1 MYKYIL
7 FDLDGTITES
17 APGIM
22 NSARYALKH
31 FGIPDPGVQKL
42 RKFVGPPLFESFTQM
57 FGIPAER
64 ATEAIDIYREY
75 YAEKGIFENEVY
87 DGIPE
92 MLASLKKR
100 DLTVALATSK
110 PEVYARKILAHFDL
124 DRYFDEICGIPLED
138 EKMTKA
144 QVIATCI
151 AKLGSPDKSQI
162 LMVGDRDYDVKGAK
176 ENGIDCM
183 GVLFGYGDRE
193 ELEGAGAILIA
204 RDASEIGR
212 MIYVTLAL

>member
-31 FGIPDPGVQKL
+31 FGIEAPTDEKL

-57 FGIPAER
+57 FGIPVER
-64 ATEAIDIYREY
+64 ANEAISTYREY
-75 YAEKGIFENEVY
+75 YAVKGIFENEVY
-87 DGIPE
+87 EGVPE
-92 MLASLKKR
+92 MLKR
-100 DLTVALATSK
+100 LVDGGYTVALATSK
-110 PEVYARKILAHFDL
+110 PEVYARKILAHFGL
-124 DRYFDEICGIPLED
+124 DCYFTEICGIPLED

-151 AKLGSPDKSQI
+151 EKLGSPNKSQI
-162 LMVGDRDYDVKGAK
+162 LMVGDRDYDVKGATQ
-176 ENGIDCM
+176 NGIDCM

-193 ELEGAGAILIA
+193 ELESAGAVMIAKSA
-204 RDASEIGR
+204 RDVDRLIMNE
-212 MIYVTLAL
+212 

>member
-31 FGIPDPGVQKL
+31 FGIEAPGDEKL

-57 FGIPAER
+57 FGIPAKR
-64 ATEAIDIYREY
+64 ANEAIATYREY
-75 YAEKGIFENEVY
+75 YAVKGIFENEVY
-87 DGIPE
+87 EGVPE
-92 MLASLKKR
+92 MLKR
-100 DLTVALATSK
+100 LTEQGYTVALATSK
-110 PEVYARKILAHFDL
+110 PEVYARKILAHFEL
-124 DRYFDEICGIPLED
+124 DCYFAEICGIPLED

-144 QVIATCI
+144 QVIAACI
-151 AKLGSPDKSQI
+151 EKLGSPDKSQI
-162 LMVGDRDYDVKGAK
+162 LMVGDRDYDVKGAAQ
-176 ENGIDCM
+176 NGIDCM

-193 ELEGAGAILIA
+193 ELESAGAVMIAKSAEDIAKLIIN
-204 RDASEIGR
+204 E
-212 MIYVTLAL
+212 